1 MRHIVRY
8 RGFESYHFRQLKV
21 VSQCA
26 RNKQEAFDLLEKMQY
41 NTQIV
46 SPVSLMVEL
55 RLYMAVAAVQFCHGV
70 PKL

>member
-21 VSQCA
+21 VSQYA

-55 RLYMAVAAVQFCHGV
+55 RLYMAVAAVQFCHRV
-70 PKL
+70 PS